1 MAGVSRSRTLA
12 AVMSLALVVGVSAC
26 TTAAPTP
33 VPTPRD
39 TSSSTPA
46 PEPTETTP
54 PEPVLIESGTAEEN
68 KPYFDLVGN
77 NFFAANG
84 MSDGRSII
92 DNLVAAGFRKQD
104 MEVTPD
110 RTAIDLAA
118 DSILFSVRVK
128 GECLLGQVSARGFG
142 STVAPLLG
150 TGGCL
155 VGATRP
161 IDW

>member
-1 MAGVSRSRTLA
+1 MAGVSARALA
-12 AVMSLALVVGVSAC
+12 AGAALVLVAGLSAC
-26 TTAAPTP
+26 APSVPTP
-33 VPTPRD
+33 VPT
-39 TSSSTPA
+39 TSASSSSTPE
-46 PEPTETTP
+46 PEPTETAP
-54 PEPVLIESGTAEEN
+54 PEPALVEDGTAEEN
-68 KPYFDLVGN
+68 KPYFDLVGT
-77 NFFAANG
+77 NFFATNG

-92 DNLVAAGFRKQD
+92 DNLVAAGFDKQD

-118 DSILFSVRVK
+118 DSILFSVRIQ

>member
-1 MAGVSRSRTLA
+1 MAAAPARVRVLASAGAILIAVGLA
-12 AVMSLALVVGVSAC
+12 ACSARPAPSSPPSPSSDAGSPAPQE
-26 TTAAPTP
+26 TAA
-33 VPTPRD
+33 
-39 TSSSTPA
+39 A
-46 PEPTETTP
+46 
-54 PEPVLIESGTAEEN
+54 PVLIENGTAEEN

-77 NFFAANG
+77 AFYAANG

-92 DNLVAAGFRKQD
+92 DNLVAAGFPKQD

-118 DSILFSVRVK
+118 DSIIFSVRVK
-128 GECLLGQVSARGFG
+128 GQCLLGQVSARGY
-142 STVAPLLG
+142 SSSVAPLLG

-155 VGATRP
+155 IGATRP